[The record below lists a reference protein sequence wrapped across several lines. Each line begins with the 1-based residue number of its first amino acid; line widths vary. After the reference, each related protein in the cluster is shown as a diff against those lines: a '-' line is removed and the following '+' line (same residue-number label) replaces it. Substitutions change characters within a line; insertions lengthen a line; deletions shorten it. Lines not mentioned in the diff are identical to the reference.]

1 MLFVNAKTLIL
12 VNSIVNEL
20 SLLDKD
26 SQINLLVDRD
36 EINFELLPRLCEHKG
51 IRISGVDMV
60 DNKISLFFSKVDRLE
75 LKL

>member
-20 SLLDKD
+20 LLDKD

-36 EINFELLPRLCEHKG
+36 EINFELLPRLCERKG